1 MKNLFLTLIIFMF
14 SLTSC
19 NQINIQSTIG
29 NGKLDPIEKAT
40 IQLAVGIAMNEKPDS
55 IIPAYMVTNEL
66 IALNNNTNNS
76 VFTLEEYNLFVRKQV
91 DSLDFDQMTKQS
103 AIDLYVLVKEIII
116 GTLKSEGIS
125 EDQKYIIVMDIVKII
140 NQSAKGRL
148 QNVRSIKF
156 DK

>member
-1 MKNLFLTLIIFMF
+1 MKNLFLTLIVFMF

-19 NQINIQSTIG
+19 NQIQSTIG
-29 NGKLDPIEKAT
+29 NGKIDPIEKAT

-66 IALNNNTNNS
+66 IALNNTNNNVS
-76 VFTLEEYNLFVRKQV
+76 TLEEYNLFVRKQV
-91 DSLDFDQMTKQS
+91 DSLDFDPMTKQS

-116 GTLKSEGIS
+116 ETLKSEGIS

>member
-19 NQINIQSTIG
+19 NQIQSTIG

-91 DSLDFDQMTKQS
+91 DSLDFDPMTKQS